1 MHWAELLLVG
11 GLILLNG
18 FFALAELALVSARRS
33 RLQALADRGSRGA
46 RVALGLLA
54 DPTLL
59 LSSVQIGITLVSILS
74 GVYSGAVLAEPLMA
88 WLARWPRLAPWAEE
102 VAFTIVVASVTYVS
116 LIIGELVPK
125 RIALAHAESLATIV
139 APTMRVLAGA
149 AAPFVWLLRVSTEAV
164 LKLVPA
170 RSAPQGA
177 VTEDDVRALIAEATQ
192 SGVFYAKEKR
202 LIEGVIAL
210 ADRKVDSVMVP
221 RRDVVW
227 LDLDEPLERLWEQ
240 ARRSGHARF
249 LVARGDLEQLAGMI
263 TLANLSEALRRGR
276 LDEER
281 DLDAPLHVPDT
292 ITVLQLLEQFQRSS
306 THLAVVT
313 DEYGSIE
320 GIATP
325 VDVLRAIA
333 GELPAVGSRER
344 PEIVRRD
351 DGSLLVDGHLPT
363 SELEQALGRRDLAGL
378 EYHTAAGFVLAKLG
392 RLPKAGDC
400 LSWRDLQI
408 EVVDMDGLR
417 IDKLLVA
424 KRAGQGTSRTAAD
437 TTSGQH

>member
-1 MHWAELLLVG
+1 MSWTALLVIG

-18 FFALAELALVSARRS
+18 FFSMAELALVSARRAQ
-33 RLQALADRGSRGA
+33 LQARAERGSAGA
-46 RVALGLLA
+46 RIALGLLQ
-54 DPTLL
+54 DPTGL
-59 LSSVQIGITLVSILS
+59 LSSVQIGISLVSILS
-74 GVYSGAVLAEPLMA
+74 GVYSGAVFAEPLGA
-88 WLARWPRLAPWAEE
+88 WLARWQWLAPYAEE
-102 VAFTIVVASVTYVS
+102 AAFAVVVAAVTYVS
-116 LIIGELVPK
+116 LILGELVPK
-125 RIALAHAESLATIV
+125 RIALSHAETLAVFV
-139 APTMRVLAGA
+139 APVMKVIAAA
-149 AAPFVWLLRVSTEAV
+149 AAPFVWVLRVSTETV
-164 LKLVPA
+164 LRLVPGRA
-170 RSAPQGA
+170 APQSA
-177 VTEDDVRALIAEATQ
+177 VTEDEVRALIAEATQ

-210 ADRKVDSVMVP
+210 ADRKVESVMVP
-221 RRDVVW
+221 RRDVLW
-227 LDLDEPLERLWEQ
+227 LDLDEPLEQLWEQ

-249 LVARGDLEQLAGMI
+249 PVARGDLEQLAGMI

-344 PEIVRRD
+344 PEVQRRA

-363 SELEQALGRRDLAGL
+363 SELEQTLGRRDLSSV
-378 EYHTAAGFVLAKLG
+378 EYHTVAGFVLAKLG
-392 RLPKAGDC
+392 RLPKAGDS
-400 LSWRDLQI
+400 LIWRDLQI

-424 KRAGQGTSRTAAD
+424 KRSGPALSRSATL
-437 TTSGQH
+437 S